1 MLGVKVFVSSEQ
13 VSDLLEHHKSE
24 LLKLTYKFP
33 VGKLM
38 GMLCTYCMYY
48 KKIILEY
55 HMVYGCLQST
65 DFFHRIEKH

>member
-24 LLKLTYKFP
+24 LMKLKYKFP

-38 GMLCTYCMYY
+38 GKLCTYCMYY
-48 KKIILEY
+48 KKIILDTTWCMAAY
-55 HMVYGCLQST
+55 KVQT
-65 DFFHRIEKH
+65 FPQN